1 MARQSTIHTRIDFD
15 RDGKQVGHLFLPH
28 SPHEDAWGA
37 IPIPIAVIKNG
48 AGPTVLITGGNHGD
62 EYEGPIT
69 IAKLIRGLDPG
80 ELRGRLIMLPAMNTP
95 AALAGRRTSPLDDKN
110 LNRCFPGDPE
120 GTATEQIV
128 CYVHDVLFPLA
139 DAFMDLH
146 SGGSSL
152 HILPSAII
160 EPAEDAAQMR
170 RIVAA
175 VRAFDAPYT
184 VAINNLGD
192 PRTSTAS
199 AVRAGLTV
207 VGTELTGGGG
217 ITRDGLRVGER
228 GVRNV
233 LAHLGV
239 LEAGAPVVAD
249 DGRPIWQI
257 PGPAGYVYA
266 PADGVFEAFCEL
278 GERVEAGQPAGA
290 VHFLAEP
297 GRPPEVVPFAHS
309 GMLYARRAPGRVVRG
324 NCVSVV
330 VSAYAPA

>member
-1 MARQSTIHTRIDFD
+1 MSGQTTIHTAIDYE
-15 RDGKQVGHLFLPH
+15 RDGKQVGHLFLPQ

-37 IPIPIAVIKNG
+37 IPIPIAVLNG
-48 AGPTVLITGGNHGD
+48 GRGPTVLLTGGNHGD

-69 IAKLIRGLDPG
+69 LSRLIRELDPG
-80 ELRGRLIMLPAMNTP
+80 ALQGRLIILPALNTP
-95 AALAGRRTSPLDDKN
+95 AVLAGQRTSPIDGKN
-110 LNRCFPGDPE
+110 FNRAFPGDPE
-120 GTATEQIV
+120 GSATEQIAH
-128 CYVHDVLFPLA
+128 YLNHVLFPLA

-152 HILPSAII
+152 QIMASAII
-160 EPAEDAAQMR
+160 EPAADAAQMA

-175 VRAFDAPYT
+175 VRAFDAPLT
-184 VAINNLGD
+184 VMLNNLGD

-217 ITRDGLRVGER
+217 VTREGLRVCER

-239 LEAGAPVVAD
+239 IEAGAGAAPSANSRVT
-249 DGRPIWQI
+249 QI

-266 PADGVFEAFCEL
+266 PTAGVFEAFHEP
-278 GERVEAGQPAGA
+278 GDAVEAGQPAGQ
-290 VHFLAEP
+290 VHLLEDP
-297 GRPPEVVPFAHS
+297 RRPPEVARFKVS
-309 GMLYARRAPGRVVRG
+309 GTLYARRTFGRVERG

-330 VSAYAPA
+330 VTDYTPP